1 MDPDTY
7 TTICFELMYAVER
20 EKMLKLND
28 VDDIREKLMGIGT
41 ITQVHIPIHV
51 TNVAAVACILKKM
64 LHS

>member
-1 MDPDTY
+1 
-7 TTICFELMYAVER
+7 MYAVER
-20 EKMLKLND
+20 EKMLKTND